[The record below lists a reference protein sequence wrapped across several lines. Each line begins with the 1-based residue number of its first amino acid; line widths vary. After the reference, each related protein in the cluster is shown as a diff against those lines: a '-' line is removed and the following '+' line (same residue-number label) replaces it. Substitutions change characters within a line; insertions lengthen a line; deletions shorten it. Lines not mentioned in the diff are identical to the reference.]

1 MSLPTLEVLFAP
13 SVVGSDF
20 GTRMVLNVG
29 LLDTGTLGDGALF
42 YDISNYTRSISTSRG
57 RRRSLDRFATGTAT
71 IVLDNRDRR
80 FDPSNTSSPYYN
92 STVGVSGVVPA
103 IPVIVRATWSGTTY
117 TVFRGF
123 IDSWSFA
130 YSDGGVGDATAT
142 IVCSDAFKALS
153 AVIGGLPSAT
163 TITSSGTGVVDI
175 GVSSIKEPVGSGSGS
190 SVISSITVVGDGS
203 TGNVNTVN
211 GTATTPTIG
220 VAGELSGAR
229 IKKILDAAGWPDN
242 LRSIDTG
249 TTALE
254 VQNATSS
261 VIDLLQEVAAT
272 EAGALYVQD
281 DGTIVFADRYSLIAD
296 DRSLTTQAVYD
307 TTDPAGKAFTKVDIS
322 YDDQLIRNIVRVNRK
337 TTSQSSGDTL
347 VGTTVTVGNA
357 ESQSLYGARTLDL
370 ELPIPSTVGSDSSYG
385 QSVAEGLALFLSSV
399 YANPE
404 LRPEAIT
411 FIAQADESQLY
422 PELLGRRIFDRVTV
436 KFTVP
441 GGGDPV
447 DAECFIEQV
456 NHTILPD
463 RWETT
468 FGLGSATYYTGFFV
482 LDNTSNGVLDT
493 NKLAF

>member
-20 GTRMVLNVG
+20 GDRMVLNVG

-42 YDISNYTRSISTSRG
+42 YDISDYTRSISTSRG

-103 IPVIVRATWSGTTY
+103 IPVIVRATWSDTTY

-163 TITSSGTGVVDI
+163 TVTSSGTSTVDIGTSSTGGGGI
-175 GVSSIKEPVGSGSGS
+175 GVSSI
-190 SVISSITVVGDGS
+190 SVIGSTS
-203 TGNVNTVN
+203 TGNIDVTN
-211 GTATTPTIG
+211 GTPTTPIIG

-229 IKKILDAAGWPDN
+229 INRILDAVNWPAN
-242 LRSIDTG
+242 LRAIDTG
-249 TTALE
+249 TTSLA
-254 VQNATSS
+254 VQNATQT
-261 VIDLLQEVAAT
+261 VLELLQEVAAT
-272 EAGALYVQD
+272 EAGALYIED
-281 DGTIVFADRYSLIAD
+281 DGTVTFQDRYSLISD
-296 DRSLTTQAVYD
+296 TRSLTSQATYD
-307 TTDPAGKAFTKVDIS
+307 TTVAGGKYFTRIDVM

-337 TTSQSSGDTL
+337 VTSTATGDTL
-347 VGTTVTVGNA
+347 TGTTVTVGNA

-370 ELPIPSTVGSDSSYG
+370 ELPIPSTVGSDTTYG
-385 QSVAEGLALFLSSV
+385 QSVARNLALFLASI

-404 LRPEAIT
+404 LRPQAVT
-411 FIAQADESQLY
+411 FIAQANETLLY
-422 PELLGRRIFDRVTV
+422 PEVLGRRIFDRVTV
-436 KFTVP
+436 TFAVP
-441 GGGDPV
+441 GGGSAISRD
-447 DAECFIEQV
+447 CFVEQV

-468 FGLGSATYYTGFFV
+468 FGLASATYYTGFFI

-493 NKLAF
+493 NKLAY